1 MRLSAMFEIC
11 DPRPL
16 PNIERGL
23 DPIVAFQEVDIV
35 DHTGAFRPA
44 ALGQRRARAA
54 HGRDRF
60 VSQALAQLA
69 FDDEAY
75 SCARSR
81 CRVISSSTR
90 RSRFKIMTV
99 CNARLANRETVF
111 RSATALQNTMNFSF
125 EVSKNCLK

>member
-1 MRLSAMFEIC
+1 MFEIR

-23 DPIVAFQEVDIV
+23 DPIVALQEINIV

-69 FDDEAY
+69 LG
-75 SCARSR
+75 
-81 CRVISSSTR
+81 R
-90 RSRFKIMTV
+90 RGVFLRAFKMPCDLVEFTPLPI
-99 CNARLANRETVF
+99 
-111 RSATALQNTMNFSF
+111 QNHDSLTCSF
-125 EVSKNCLK
+125 GVPTK